1 LKVTEITDTAVI
13 RQQIH
18 DYIVANFLFDT
29 GDVKDDTSLI
39 GQGVLDSTGV
49 LEMVLF
55 LEERLSLSVSD
66 EEVLPEH
73 FDSVDALVAF
83 VTAKMGTDGSSGL
96 VTHET

>member
-1 LKVTEITDTAVI
+1 MKVTEVTDTAVI

-29 GDVKDDTSLI
+29 GDVKDDASLM
-39 GQGVLDSTGV
+39 GEGVLDSTGV

-55 LEERLSLSVSD
+55 LKERLEVSVAD

-73 FDSVDALVAF
+73 FDSIDSLVSF
-83 VTAKMGTDGSSGL
+83 VTAKMGTAEQSDKVVNG
-96 VTHET
+96 T

>member
-1 LKVTEITDTAVI
+1 MIGSDAI

-29 GDVKDDTSLI
+29 ADVQDDASLI
-39 GQGVLDSTGV
+39 GQGVLDSTGI

-55 LEERLSLSVSD
+55 LEERLGLTVSD

-83 VTAKMGTDGSSGL
+83 VMNKKGADDAASIDRSEVSS
-96 VTHET
+96 E